1 MSQKVINLYEDTVIK
16 LTVKQGTEV
25 ERQLANLEPGELG
38 FTRDTERLF
47 VGTTD
52 KSENH
57 KHGILTGNR
66 YFGNISSSDID
77 TYGPNDVLSPK
88 ALVTYYP
95 SYNKTYN
102 FYDGDF
108 ALDKTKNAFILFDNS
123 ITQESAPNKLSSSS
137 PKIDPAVGRAFEENI
152 YENGRVLFYNFLPD
166 NKTIICDS
174 NSDYNILKIGKIDI
188 SSISPLFDGSQF
200 TAAGGTI
207 KLTLKAQSDIAGKNV
222 SFSFDNIIDGG
233 SYITYLLAEKNEQGA
248 LDSFTVKSS
257 NITLAELNSFKTV
270 SDIFLGIDNNPDENN
285 KNTIKNNIKDLIND
299 EFCTKAD
306 LKNELNKLQTN
317 NNTSTGTTVN
327 FGSSYVGFPNFAMT
341 ATINSDGIIDYDTI
355 YNNFVVYARGL
366 VPSEE
371 NKASLIS
378 SENGDTAALENDI
391 IIKTQTDI
399 KVYENSTNNPIIK
412 SGSTIK
418 AGSYINGEVKATD
431 TTTTT
436 DTNITNNGKTLL
448 LPGTIIK
455 KGSTFTSEQIDLIG
469 NVNFEFSY
477 IVNAKDENDN
487 PAGKKLIND
496 VYLLDY
502 AYIKSNSKIA
512 KDSRVITGVTAV
524 EVSDSGDNFISVDK
538 ATIVETSYNEEK
550 TLTKDIVAWPYSIL
564 KAGTVLA
571 NDSAYN
577 DLNENVNTEFY
588 IHIKPDSEKTAILN
602 YTYDENNSEYTL
614 KFDKEALL
622 PFKLSG
628 NYEKISLTNASNSK
642 IIAMK

>member
-25 ERQLANLEPGELG
+25 ERQLADLEPGELG

-57 KHGILTGNR
+57 RHGILTGNR

-77 TYGPNDVLSPK
+77 TYGPNDVLSSK

-222 SFSFDNIIDGG
+222 SFSFDNIIDSG
-233 SYITYLLAEKNEQGA
+233 SYITYLLAEKNEQGT

-270 SDIFLGIDNNPDENN
+270 SNIFLGIDNNPDENN
-285 KNTIKNNIKDLIND
+285 KNIIKNNIKDLIND

-306 LKNELNKLQTN
+306 LKNELNKIQTN

-341 ATINSDGIIDYDTI
+341 ATINSDGIIDYNTI
-355 YNNFVVYARGL
+355 YDNFVVYARGL
-366 VPSEE
+366 VPSED

-378 SENGDTAALENDI
+378 SENGNTAALENDI

-436 DTNITNNGKTLL
+436 DTNITNSGKTLL

-469 NVNFEFSY
+469 NINFEFSY

-487 PAGKKLIND
+487 PVGKKLIND

-512 KDSRVITGVTAV
+512 KDSRVVTGVTAV

-550 TLTKDIVAWPYSIL
+550 TSTKDIVAWPYSIL

-588 IHIKPDSEKTAILN
+588 IHIKPDSEKTATLN
-602 YTYDENNSEYTL
+602 YTYDKNNSEYTL

-622 PFKLSG
+622 PFKLSA
-628 NYEKISLTNASNSK
+628 NYEKITLTNASNSK